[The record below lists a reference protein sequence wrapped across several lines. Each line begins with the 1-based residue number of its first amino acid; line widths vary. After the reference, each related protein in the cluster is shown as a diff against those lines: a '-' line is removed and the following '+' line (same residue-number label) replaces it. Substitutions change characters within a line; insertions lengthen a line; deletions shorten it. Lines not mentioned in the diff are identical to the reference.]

1 MGPAYSSICALPC
14 SDSTCE
20 VYKRVSG
27 NSPYVQQTPKLE
39 KGSACPPLGYS
50 SGELYEEKWLGAGDA
65 VSVLELLNKAIV
77 SVPCQH
83 NSVNLSLHYCK

>member
-1 MGPAYSSICALPC
+1 MYSKLPNL
-14 SDSTCE
+14 
-20 VYKRVSG
+20 KRGLLV
-27 NSPYVQQTPKLE
+27 
-39 KGSACPPLGYS
+39 PPLGYS
-50 SGELYEEKWLGAGDA
+50 SGELYEEKRLGAGDA